1 MLKIIVPWL
10 LAFRLKTIPAAIS
23 PVLVGT
29 ALALD
34 NNQII
39 QWTIFISILISSILI
54 QIGTNLS
61 NDLSDFINGADTNK
75 RLGPIRAA
83 QSGLIS
89 VEKLKS
95 GMILS
100 FGLSMCFGLYLVAV
114 GGYIIVIIGLLSII
128 SGYLYTSGPYPLGYN
143 GLGDIFVFVF
153 FGLVAVMGTF
163 YLHTSYINFESLI
176 CGMIIGS
183 LSTAI
188 LVVNNIRDIDTDL
201 KSGKNTLA
209 VIFGL
214 KFSKLEFSTL
224 ILLPY
229 FLIIYLY
236 FLINNISIFLA
247 FFTLPIAFILVYE
260 IYNKTGV
267 ELNDVLARTARLLL
281 IFSFIFSFSLI
292 T

>member
-95 GMILS
+95 AMILS

-163 YLHTSYINFESLI
+163 YLHTSYINLESLI

-188 LVVNNIRDIDTDL
+188 LVVNNIRDINTDL

-214 KFSKLEFSTL
+214 KFSKLEFSIL

-267 ELNDVLARTARLLL
+267 ELNDVLAKTARLLL